1 MWTPLILV
9 CAAELCRAIAGP
21 SMPTENDCWLSI
33 QQGAAEIAEQ
43 RPDLRLV
50 DAQCVSWDER
60 V

>member
-1 MWTPLILV
+1 M

-43 RPDLRLV
+43 RSDLRLV
-50 DAQCVSWDER
+50 DAQCVSWDDR
-60 V
+60 A